1 MKWGG
6 YNKQGE
12 ERMNKVFTKLFG
24 AKTVYALLTVA
35 ALGLLLAESFKWRP
49 LPPG

>member
-12 ERMNKVFTKLFG
+12 ERMNKVFGKLFG
-24 AKTVYALLTVA
+24 TKTAYYLLSLLT
-35 ALGLLLAESFKWRP
+35 LGLLLVENFKWRP